1 MEPLRF
7 SPALRVGVPLLLR
20 RRGWRWVGD
29 GGCVVALLAGM
40 GFLVGR
46 LDSGDACGTRFVRR
60 RARAISA

>member
-20 RRGWRWVGD
+20 RPGWSRVGD
-29 GGCVVALLAGM
+29 GGCVVALLAGIE
-40 GFLVGR
+40 LVVGR
-46 LDSGDACGTRFVRR
+46 LDLGDACGTRFVRR